1 MGEYKV
7 NPNDPNVSTTADT
20 AKKELNW
27 SLEDLYNTEF
37 TIDNLVI
44 VLQVLD
50 SFKRKYPDNK
60 NIQAFEEIVRN
71 EICHLFGGSIN

>member
-20 AKKELNW
+20 AKTDPSW

-37 TIDNLVI
+37 TIDNLVT
-44 VLQVLD
+44 VLQVID
-50 SFKRKYPDNK
+50 TFKRQYPDNK
-60 NIQAFEEIVRN
+60 TIQEFEEIVRN
-71 EICHLFGGSIN
+71 EVCHLFGGSVN

>member
-20 AKKELNW
+20 AKMDPNW

-37 TIDNLVI
+37 TIDNLVT

-50 SFKRKYPDNK
+50 TFKRTYPDNK
-60 NIQAFEEIVRN
+60 TIKEFEEIVRN
-71 EICHLFGGSIN
+71 EVCHLFGGSIN